1 MIGCIGEALEDGEQ
15 IWLGHDPELQDAK
28 WFPMG
33 EVKEA
38 LSRAKVMP
46 GYSFPKMNVEDGEE
60 ENEGEVRL
68 RVPTATAIAYQ
79 LMLAAVNDWE
89 AGMGM
94 EAKI

>member
-1 MIGCIGEALEDGEQ
+1 MIGCIGEALEDGEH

-28 WFPMG
+28 WFSMG

-38 LSRAKVMP
+38 LGRAKVMP
-46 GYSFPKMNVEDGEE
+46 GGGKAKVENRNDGEVE
-60 ENEGEVRL
+60 EVRL

-89 AGMGM
+89 AGLGV